1 MPLQVGGEGV
11 QDQWEGRV
19 LAAYALHAESGV
31 VGPGLEQV
39 VQPVAAVAAAGGAE
53 WEAVGVLEWSW
64 TW

>member
-1 MPLQVGGEGV
+1 M